1 MATRKPKTPKTS
13 AELKQQLE
21 EAKKKIADLEKR
33 AYTEEL
39 TELIAGTNI
48 VADFAKIQARVTDIK
63 PVAILAAIGNAVGI
77 KRLDVKQADAPKRKA
92 TDPSKPRKPRT
103 PKTAI

>member
-13 AELKQQLE
+13 ADLKKQLE
-21 EAKKKIADLEKR
+21 LAKKKIQDLEKR
-33 AYTEEL
+33 AYAEEL
-39 TELIAGTNI
+39 TELIGGTSI
-48 VADFAKIQARVTDIK
+48 VADFAKIQARVTDVK
-63 PVAILAAIGNAVGI
+63 AVQILAAIGNAVGI

-103 PKTAI
+103 PKTTI